1 MKKYF
6 GGLFLVLAIVML
18 VPGTALATHSNGQGP
33 GKDFR
38 NGSHK
43 GFCPTPFGTF
53 PCHVAVNGQGPDASG
68 TGGGASGSWF
78 IDITTGG
85 FLGLPDP
92 VSISGAVVCLHAGSN
107 LGGNDAWA
115 RLRIDV
121 SNTPLAPLGF
131 TIQDRATDNGEGA
144 NDPED
149 GSTGFLNA
157 PGTTCPAIPI
167 AVSPIVSGNITIH
180 DGI

>member
-1 MKKYF
+1 
-6 GGLFLVLAIVML
+6 LALTIAAL

-38 NGSHK
+38 NGSDK

-53 PCHVAVNGQGPDASG
+53 PCHVAVNGQGSDAAGSG
-68 TGGGASGSWF
+68 LPATGSWF

-92 VSISGAVVCLHAGSN
+92 VSISGAVVCLHAGPN

-131 TIQDRATDNGEGA
+131 TVSDRATDNGEGA
-144 NDPED
+144 NSSGPDA
-149 GSTGFLNA
+149 STGFLNA
-157 PGTTCPAIPI
+157 PGTACPPIPI
-167 AVSPIVSGNITIH
+167 AVSPILQGNITIH